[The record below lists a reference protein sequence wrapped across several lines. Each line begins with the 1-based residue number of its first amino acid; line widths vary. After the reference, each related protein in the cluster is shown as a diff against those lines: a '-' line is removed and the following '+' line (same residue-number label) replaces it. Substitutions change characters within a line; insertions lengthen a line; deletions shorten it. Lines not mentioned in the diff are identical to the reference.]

1 MKDPEVSGR
10 SHYIIGFLCFQR
22 QNKVSSEGGTTQKI
36 FIWKETKKVN
46 KSKNSLYRSFPCL
59 LPIWVLWFVPRPTR
73 PPPRNTQAPNGKVYL
88 LRYTAF
94 FFSNSLWQIVVSAQ
108 AVRTAC
114 TPRGTK
120 VPRGT
125 RPPEGRQT
133 EDPLCEDQRGDRLG

>member
-59 LPIWVLWFVPRPTR
+59 LPIWVLCFVPRPTR
-73 PPPRNTQAPNGKVYL
+73 PPPRNTGTKWEGLLVEVYS
-88 LRYTAF
+88 F
-94 FFSNSLWQIVVSAQ
+94 SFSNFLWQVVASAQ
-108 AVRTAC
+108 AVRAAC